1 MSPTE
6 LTIGEVYVL
15 RDIPNGALF
24 EDIEPLNKAIFMK
37 VGVHPGLLEN
47 RRIVLDLPVADSTL
61 IVGVHFQILPGSE
74 GTIYYRPLDDKV
86 TLISL

>member
-24 EDIEPLNKAIFMK
+24 EDRCNSIFMK
-37 VGVHPGLLEN
+37 VVVHRGLLDKCS
-47 RRIVLDLPVADSTL
+47 IVVDLPHPDSTL
-61 IVGVHFQILPGSE
+61 IVGVHFPRDVGAA
-74 GTIYYRPLDDKV
+74 GTIYYRPLDEKV
-86 TLISL
+86 KLISL